1 MSPEERLNRS
11 LGQQGRWIKEE
22 LAQMAEGARRKIDER
37 LGYRKPGN
45 PVTLVWNGINLDR
58 LPF

>member
-11 LGQQGRWIKEE
+11 LGQRGRWIKEE
-22 LAQMAEGARRKIDER
+22 LAQMAEGARVKVDEI
-37 LGYRKPGN
+37 LGLRKPG
-45 PVTLVWNGINLDR
+45 VRTRFVWNGINLDR